1 MLFKLSL
8 NNIRRSIRDYAVYFF
23 TIVIGVAI
31 FYLFNSI
38 EEQEAFRKFKSHAP
52 DDINDMISAT
62 LRGLSGFVSVVL
74 GLLIVYASRFLMK
87 RRGKEFAIYLMLGMG
102 KRKVSAILFVET
114 LLIGIGSLCVGLLL
128 GVGLSQLMSALV
140 ADLFEAD
147 LDSYKFILSC
157 KAAKMAAIYF
167 GISYIVVMLFNGLMI
182 GKCKL
187 IDLIQTGRK
196 AEKLHLKSPWLCV
209 VIFAAASA
217 MLIYA
222 YRTVLDFNS
231 LSGKMLLVCIVL
243 GAVSTLLIFWSVSG
257 LILRIVMSFRR
268 GYYKGLNC
276 FTFRQISSKMNTMVV
291 SMTVI
296 CLILFGTIC
305 AISISLAFRDALNK
319 EFKECC
325 PADMELVITNKAYIS
340 DDNKNKDKY
349 IRETP
354 EEIMEKA
361 GLSDIFSETSV
372 INMYAQRKDEENIVY
387 IDDLLGS
394 HIDEYYDQKDTLYM
408 IENLDKVKTMVVS
421 IEDFNK
427 MWELFG
433 REPLSIG
440 RDEYFVLSDEKIIR
454 PYLDKAAADGQ
465 EINFA
470 GHKLTPAFDESVYG
484 AVDMTS
490 NHINPGILIV
500 DGSVLEGREPMMR
513 AFHGNYKADSKEE
526 KRAVDEDMRDKV
538 FEFIK
543 DNYTDKKEELFGM
556 SYFTTKVGISDMT
569 IGLGAMVTFIGLY
582 LGLIFLITCAAIIA
596 LKQLSDSVDSV
607 ERYEM
612 LRKVG
617 AEEKSISCSL
627 FIQTGT
633 VFLLPLL
640 LAVIHSVYGIRFAK
654 PLMIGLFA
662 SQRMMSSIIA
672 TAAMVV
678 FIYGG
683 YFVIT
688 YLCSRSIIRSRRK

>member
-1 MLFKLSL
+1 
-8 NNIRRSIRDYAVYFF
+8 
-23 TIVIGVAI
+23 
-31 FYLFNSI
+31 
-38 EEQEAFRKFKSHAP
+38 
-52 DDINDMISAT
+52 
-62 LRGLSGFVSVVL
+62 
-74 GLLIVYASRFLMK
+74 
-87 RRGKEFAIYLMLGMG
+87 
-102 KRKVSAILFVET
+102 
-114 LLIGIGSLCVGLLL
+114 
-128 GVGLSQLMSALV
+128 
-140 ADLFEAD
+140 
-147 LDSYKFILSC
+147 
-157 KAAKMAAIYF
+157 
-167 GISYIVVMLFNGLMI
+167 
-182 GKCKL
+182 
-187 IDLIQTGRK
+187 
-196 AEKLHLKSPWLCV
+196 
-209 VIFAAASA
+209 
-217 MLIYA
+217 
-222 YRTVLDFNS
+222 
-231 LSGKMLLVCIVL
+231 
-243 GAVSTLLIFWSVSG
+243 
-257 LILRIVMSFRR
+257 
-268 GYYKGLNC
+268 
-276 FTFRQISSKMNTMVV
+276 
-291 SMTVI
+291 
-296 CLILFGTIC
+296 
-305 AISISLAFRDALNK
+305 
-319 EFKECC
+319 
-325 PADMELVITNKAYIS
+325 
-340 DDNKNKDKY
+340 
-349 IRETP
+349 
-354 EEIMEKA
+354 
-361 GLSDIFSETSV
+361 
-372 INMYAQRKDEENIVY
+372 
-387 IDDLLGS
+387 
-394 HIDEYYDQKDTLYM
+394 
-408 IENLDKVKTMVVS
+408 
-421 IEDFNK
+421 
-427 MWELFG
+427 
-433 REPLSIG
+433 
-440 RDEYFVLSDEKIIR
+440 
-454 PYLDKAAADGQ
+454 
-465 EINFA
+465 
-470 GHKLTPAFDESVYG
+470 
-484 AVDMTS
+484 MTS
-490 NHINPGILIV
+490 NHVNTGILVV